1 MPPTSRKFSSRALWA
16 TQSRP
21 SRDTWEE
28 NEMAQ
33 DRTMDFDETVVL
45 EERPEAA
52 EGGAP
57 LRKITEDHQR
67 RDSDPPVNRKRMAR
81 TKIIAPIVVLLLA
94 AATALA
100 YHYYAGWEST
110 DDAQIDGYINPISS
124 RVSGYITNVY
134 VDDNQY
140 VKAGTLLAK
149 IDPKDYE
156 VAVASAQANLAN
168 DQATAVASQ
177 VNVPVTSVNT
187 SSQLVSAEAD
197 VANARAGISGAE
209 QQLAAAQAAV
219 LQSEA
224 NNAKA
229 QDDVKR
235 YKKLVDK
242 QEISEQLYV
251 QAVQTANGA
260 AAAVQA
266 TVAIAQ
272 ASASV
277 ESAQTGPQQIRI
289 QQSRAVAAAAA
300 AQKSKTA
307 VEQAQLNLSYTR
319 IVAPVDGV
327 VAKRSAQPG
336 QYVSPGQQLMAVVP
350 LDDIWVTA
358 NFKETQLR
366 NMRPGNPVEIDVDA
380 YGRTYTGHVESIA
393 GGTGAVFSLLPPE
406 NATGNYV
413 KVVQRLPVKLRLD
426 KGQDPDHQLRPG
438 MSVVPKVNV
447 KEHASNAGGAAQ

>member
-1 MPPTSRKFSSRALWA
+1 
-16 TQSRP
+16 
-21 SRDTWEE
+21 
-28 NEMAQ
+28 MAQ
-33 DRTMDFDETVVL
+33 DRTIDFDETVVL
-45 EERPEAA
+45 DERPGFADDAA
-52 EGGAP
+52 PSEKATQGPQSGSSAG
-57 LRKITEDHQR
+57 
-67 RDSDPPVNRKRMAR
+67 SANGKRMAR
-81 TKIIAPIVVLLLA
+81 AKIIAPIVVLLLA
-94 AATALA
+94 AASAFA
-100 YHYYAGWEST
+100 YRYYAGWEST

-124 RVSGYITNVY
+124 RVAGYITNVY
-134 VDDNQY
+134 VEDNQY
-140 VKAGTLLAK
+140 VKAGTPLAQ
-149 IDPKDYE
+149 IDTKDYE
-156 VAVASAQANLAN
+156 VALASAQATLAN
-168 DQATAVASQ
+168 DRATADASQ
-177 VNVPVTSVNT
+177 VNVPVISVNT
-187 SSQLVSAEAD
+187 STQLVSAEAD
-197 VANARAGISGAE
+197 VANTRAGISASE

-219 LQSEA
+219 LQAEA
-224 NNAKA
+224 NSAKA

-235 YKKLVDK
+235 YKQLVDK
-242 QEISEQLYV
+242 QEIPEQLYV

-260 AAAVQA
+260 AAAVEAALANVQA
-266 TVAIAQ
+266 AQDAVRQAQSRLAQ

-289 QQSRAVAAAAA
+289 QQSRAVAAVAA

-307 VEQAQLNLSYTR
+307 VEQAHLNLGYTR
-319 IVAPVDGV
+319 IVAPVDGI

-366 NMRPGNPVEIDVDA
+366 NMRPGNPVEIQVDA

-413 KVVQRLPVKLRLD
+413 KVVQRVPVRLRLD
-426 KGQDPDHQLRPG
+426 KGQDTDRQLRPG

-447 KEHASNAGGAAQ
+447 RERPLNTGAAAQ

>member
-1 MPPTSRKFSSRALWA
+1 
-16 TQSRP
+16 
-21 SRDTWEE
+21 
-28 NEMAQ
+28 
-33 DRTMDFDETVVL
+33 
-45 EERPEAA
+45 
-52 EGGAP
+52 
-57 LRKITEDHQR
+57 
-67 RDSDPPVNRKRMAR
+67 
-81 TKIIAPIVVLLLA
+81 
-94 AATALA
+94 
-100 YHYYAGWEST
+100 
-110 DDAQIDGYINPISS
+110 
-124 RVSGYITNVY
+124 
-134 VDDNQY
+134 
-140 VKAGTLLAK
+140 
-149 IDPKDYE
+149 

-177 VNVPVTSVNT
+177 VNVPVISVNT

-197 VANARAGISGAE
+197 VANARAGISGSE

-219 LQSEA
+219 LQADA

-235 YKKLVDK
+235 FKQLVDK

-266 TVAIAQ
+266 TVANVQAAQDAVRQAQSRLAQ

-413 KVVQRLPVKLRLD
+413 KVVQRLPVRLRLD

>member
-1 MPPTSRKFSSRALWA
+1 
-16 TQSRP
+16 
-21 SRDTWEE
+21 
-28 NEMAQ
+28 MAQ
-33 DRTMDFDETVVL
+33 DRTIDFHETVVL
-45 EERPEAA
+45 DERPEVAD
-52 EGGAP
+52 GTPP
-57 LRKITEDHQR
+57 LGKMTEDHQK
-67 RDSDPPVNRKRMAR
+67 RDSTGSANGKRLAR
-81 TKIIAPIVVLLLA
+81 AKIIAPIVVLLLA
-94 AATALA
+94 GAATLA
-100 YHYYAGWEST
+100 YRHYAGWEST

-124 RVSGYITNVY
+124 RVAGYITNVY

-140 VKAGTLLAK
+140 VKAGTLLAQ

-156 VAVASAQANLAN
+156 VAVASAQATLAN
-168 DQATAVASQ
+168 DRATAAASQ

-187 SSQLVSAEAD
+187 SSQLTSAEAY
-197 VANARAGISGAE
+197 VANARAGISASE

-219 LQSEA
+219 LQAEA
-224 NNAKA
+224 NSAKA

-235 YKKLVDK
+235 YKQLVDK

-260 AAAVQA
+260 AAAVQ
-266 TVAIAQ
+266 VALANVRAAEDAVRQAQSKLAQ

-277 ESAQTGPQQIRI
+277 DSAQTGPQQIRI
-289 QQSRAVAAAAA
+289 QMSRAVAAEAA
-300 AQKSKTA
+300 AQKSKAT
-307 VEQAQLNLSYTR
+307 VEQAQLNLGYTR

-336 QYVSPGQQLMAVVP
+336 QYVSPGQQLMAILP

-358 NFKETQLR
+358 NFKETQLQ
-366 NMRPGNPVEIDVDA
+366 NMRPGNPVEIHVDA
-380 YGRTYTGHVESIA
+380 YERTYTGHVESIA

-413 KVVQRLPVKLRLD
+413 KVVQRLPVRLRLD
-426 KGQDPDHQLRPG
+426 KGQDPDRRLRPG

-447 KEHASNAGGAAQ
+447 KELPSNAGGAAQ

>member
-1 MPPTSRKFSSRALWA
+1 
-16 TQSRP
+16 
-21 SRDTWEE
+21 
-28 NEMAQ
+28 MAQ
-33 DRTMDFDETVVL
+33 DRTIDFDETVVL
-45 EERPEAA
+45 DERPGFADDAA
-52 EGGAP
+52 PSEKATQGQQSGSSAG
-57 LRKITEDHQR
+57 
-67 RDSDPPVNRKRMAR
+67 SANGKRMAR
-81 TKIIAPIVVLLLA
+81 AKIIAPIVVLLLA
-94 AATALA
+94 AASAFA
-100 YHYYAGWEST
+100 YRYYAGWEST

-124 RVSGYITNVY
+124 RVAGYITNVY

-140 VKAGTLLAK
+140 VKAGTPLAQ
-149 IDPKDYE
+149 IDTKDYE
-156 VAVASAQANLAN
+156 VALASAQATLAN
-168 DQATAVASQ
+168 DRATADASQ
-177 VNVPVTSVNT
+177 VNVPVISVNT
-187 SSQLVSAEAD
+187 STQLVSAEAD
-197 VANARAGISGAE
+197 VANTRAGISASE

-219 LQSEA
+219 LQAEA
-224 NNAKA
+224 NSAKA

-235 YKKLVDK
+235 YKQLVDK
-242 QEISEQLYV
+242 QEIPEQLYV

-266 TVAIAQ
+266 ALANVQAAQDAVRQAQSRLAQ

-289 QQSRAVAAAAA
+289 QQSRAVAAVAA

-307 VEQAQLNLSYTR
+307 VEQAHLNLGYTR
-319 IVAPVDGV
+319 IVAPVDGI

-366 NMRPGNPVEIDVDA
+366 NMRPGNPVEIQVDA

-413 KVVQRLPVKLRLD
+413 KVVQRVPVRLRLD
-426 KGQDPDHQLRPG
+426 KGQDTDRQLRPG

-447 KEHASNAGGAAQ
+447 RERPLNTGAAAQ

>member
-1 MPPTSRKFSSRALWA
+1 
-16 TQSRP
+16 
-21 SRDTWEE
+21 
-28 NEMAQ
+28 MAQ
-33 DRTMDFDETVVL
+33 DRTIDFDETVVL
-45 EERPEAA
+45 DERPGFADDAA
-52 EGGAP
+52 PSEKATQGQQSGSSAG
-57 LRKITEDHQR
+57 
-67 RDSDPPVNRKRMAR
+67 SANGKRMAR
-81 TKIIAPIVVLLLA
+81 AKIIAPIVVLLLA
-94 AATALA
+94 AASAFA
-100 YHYYAGWEST
+100 YRYYAGWEST

-124 RVSGYITNVY
+124 RVAGYITNVY

-140 VKAGTLLAK
+140 VKAGTPLAQ
-149 IDPKDYE
+149 IDTKDYE
-156 VAVASAQANLAN
+156 VALASAQATLAN
-168 DQATAVASQ
+168 DRATADASQ
-177 VNVPVTSVNT
+177 VNVPVISVNT
-187 SSQLVSAEAD
+187 STQLVSAEAD
-197 VANARAGISGAE
+197 VANTRAGISASE

-219 LQSEA
+219 LQAEA
-224 NNAKA
+224 NSAKA

-235 YKKLVDK
+235 YKQLVDK
-242 QEISEQLYV
+242 QEIPEQLYV

-266 TVAIAQ
+266 ALANVQAAQDAVRQAQSRLAQ

-277 ESAQTGPQQIRI
+277 ESAHTGPQQIRI
-289 QQSRAVAAAAA
+289 QQSRAVAAVAA

-307 VEQAQLNLSYTR
+307 VEQAHLNLGYTR
-319 IVAPVDGV
+319 IVAPVDGI

-366 NMRPGNPVEIDVDA
+366 NMRPGNPVEIQVDA

-413 KVVQRLPVKLRLD
+413 KVVQRVPVRLRLD
-426 KGQDPDHQLRPG
+426 KGQDTDRQLRPG

-447 KEHASNAGGAAQ
+447 RERPLNTGAAAQ

>member
-1 MPPTSRKFSSRALWA
+1 
-16 TQSRP
+16 
-21 SRDTWEE
+21 
-28 NEMAQ
+28 MAQ

-45 EERPEAA
+45 EERPEAVD
-52 EGGAP
+52 GGAP

-67 RDSDPPVNRKRMAR
+67 RDSDPSVNGKRMGRA
-81 TKIIAPIVVLLLA
+81 KIIAPIVVLLLA

-124 RVSGYITNVY
+124 RVAGYITNVY

-197 VANARAGISGAE
+197 VANARAGISGSE

-219 LQSEA
+219 LQAEA

-266 TVAIAQ
+266 TVANVQAAQDAVRQAQSRLAQ

-413 KVVQRLPVKLRLD
+413 KVVQRLPVRLRLD

>member
-1 MPPTSRKFSSRALWA
+1 
-16 TQSRP
+16 
-21 SRDTWEE
+21 
-28 NEMAQ
+28 MAQ
-33 DRTMDFDETVVL
+33 DREVDFDERVVL
-45 EERPEAA
+45 DEQPELA
-52 EGGAP
+52 GGVAP
-57 LRKITEDHQR
+57 LGKVSENHREPDSGQSDSRKGMTRI
-67 RDSDPPVNRKRMAR
+67 
-81 TKIIAPIVVLLLA
+81 KIIAPIVVLLLA
-94 AATALA
+94 AVGALT
-100 YHYYAGWEST
+100 YRSYAGWEST

-124 RVSGYITNVY
+124 RVAGYITNVY

-140 VKAGTLLAK
+140 VKAGTLLAQ

-156 VAVASAQANLAN
+156 VAVASAQATLDN
-168 DQATAVASQ
+168 DQATADASQ
-177 VNVPVTSVNT
+177 VNVPVISVNT

-197 VANARAGISGAE
+197 VANARAGISAAE
-209 QQLAAAQAAV
+209 QQLAAAQANV
-219 LQSEA
+219 LQAEA

-235 YKKLVDK
+235 YKQLVEK

-251 QAVQTANGA
+251 QAVQTSNGA
-260 AAAVQA
+260 TAAVQA
-266 TVAIAQ
+266 AAANVRAAQDAVRQAQSRLAQ

-289 QQSRAVAAAAA
+289 QRSRAVAASAA
-300 AQKSKTA
+300 AQKSKAA
-307 VEQAQLNLSYTR
+307 VEQAQLNLGYTR

-358 NFKETQLR
+358 NFKETQLQ
-366 NMRPGNPVEIDVDA
+366 NMRPGNPVNIRVDA
-380 YGRTYTGHVESIA
+380 YGRTYSGYVESIA

-413 KVVQRLPVKLRLD
+413 KVVQRLPVRLRLN
-426 KGQDPDHQLRPG
+426 KGQDPDHRLRPG
-438 MSVVPKVNV
+438 MSVVPDVYV
-447 KEHASNAGGAAQ
+447 KGRSLNAGEVAR

>member
-1 MPPTSRKFSSRALWA
+1 
-16 TQSRP
+16 
-21 SRDTWEE
+21 
-28 NEMAQ
+28 MAQ
-33 DRTMDFDETVVL
+33 DRTIDFDETVVL
-45 EERPEAA
+45 DERPGFADDAA
-52 EGGAP
+52 PSEKATQGPQSGSSAG
-57 LRKITEDHQR
+57 
-67 RDSDPPVNRKRMAR
+67 SANGKRMAR
-81 TKIIAPIVVLLLA
+81 AKIIAPIVVLLLA
-94 AATALA
+94 AASAFA
-100 YHYYAGWEST
+100 YRYYAGWEST

-124 RVSGYITNVY
+124 RVAGYITNVY
-134 VDDNQY
+134 VEDNQY
-140 VKAGTLLAK
+140 VKAGTPLAQ
-149 IDPKDYE
+149 IDTKDYE
-156 VAVASAQANLAN
+156 VALASAQATLAN
-168 DQATAVASQ
+168 DRATADASQ
-177 VNVPVTSVNT
+177 VNVPVISVNT
-187 SSQLVSAEAD
+187 STQLVSAEAD
-197 VANARAGISGAE
+197 VANTRAGISASE

-219 LQSEA
+219 LQAEA
-224 NNAKA
+224 NSAKA

-235 YKKLVDK
+235 YKQLVDK
-242 QEISEQLYV
+242 QEIPEQLYV

-266 TVAIAQ
+266 ALANVQAAQDAVRQAQSRLAQ

-277 ESAQTGPQQIRI
+277 VSAQTGPQQIRI

-300 AQKSKTA
+300 AHKSKTA

-319 IVAPVDGV
+319 IVAPVDGI

-366 NMRPGNPVEIDVDA
+366 NMRPGNPVEIQVDA

-393 GGTGAVFSLLPPE
+393 GGTGAVFRLLPPE

-413 KVVQRLPVKLRLD
+413 KVVQRVPVRLRLD
-426 KGQDPDHQLRPG
+426 KGQDTDRQLRPG

-447 KEHASNAGGAAQ
+447 RERPLNTGAEAQ

>member
-1 MPPTSRKFSSRALWA
+1 
-16 TQSRP
+16 
-21 SRDTWEE
+21 
-28 NEMAQ
+28 MAQ
-33 DRTMDFDETVVL
+33 DRVVDFDEKIVL
-45 EERPEAA
+45 DERPEVAD
-52 EGGAP
+52 GAP
-57 LRKITEDHQR
+57 PFRETAKDRQKT
-67 RDSDPPVNRKRMAR
+67 DSGRSANEKRLAR
-81 TKIIAPIVVLLLA
+81 AKVIAPIVALLLA
-94 AATALA
+94 AAAAVA

-124 RVSGYITNVY
+124 RVAGYITNVY

-140 VKAGTLLAK
+140 VKAGTLLAR

-156 VAVASAQANLAN
+156 VAVASAQATLAN
-168 DQATAVASQ
+168 DQATADASQ
-177 VNVPVTSVNT
+177 VNVPVITVNT

-197 VANARAGISGAE
+197 VANARAGISAAE
-209 QQLAAAQAAV
+209 QQLAASQAAV
-219 LQSEA
+219 LQAQA
-224 NNAKA
+224 NSAKA

-235 YKKLVDK
+235 YKQLVDK
-242 QEISEQLYV
+242 QEISEQVYV
-251 QAVQTANGA
+251 QAVQTSNGA
-260 AAAVQA
+260 TAAVQA
-266 TVAIAQ
+266 ATANVQAAQDAVRQAQSRLAQ

-289 QQSRAVAAAAA
+289 QRSRAVAASAA
-300 AQKSKTA
+300 AQKSRSEL
-307 VEQAQLNLSYTR
+307 EQAQLNLGYTR

-366 NMRPGNPVEIDVDA
+366 NMRPGNPVKINVDA
-380 YGRTYTGHVESIA
+380 YGRTYSGYVESIA

-413 KVVQRLPVKLRLD
+413 KVVQRLPVRLRLD
-426 KGQDPDHQLRPG
+426 KGQDPDHRLRPG
-438 MSVVPKVNV
+438 MSVVPDVNV
-447 KEHASNAGGAAQ
+447 NGRPAKAIGAGQ

>member
-1 MPPTSRKFSSRALWA
+1 
-16 TQSRP
+16 
-21 SRDTWEE
+21 
-28 NEMAQ
+28 
-33 DRTMDFDETVVL
+33 
-45 EERPEAA
+45 
-52 EGGAP
+52 
-57 LRKITEDHQR
+57 
-67 RDSDPPVNRKRMAR
+67 
-81 TKIIAPIVVLLLA
+81 
-94 AATALA
+94 
-100 YHYYAGWEST
+100 
-110 DDAQIDGYINPISS
+110 
-124 RVSGYITNVY
+124 
-134 VDDNQY
+134 

-197 VANARAGISGAE
+197 VANARAGISGSE

-219 LQSEA
+219 LQAEA

-229 QDDVKR
+229 QDDAKR

-266 TVAIAQ
+266 TVANVQAAQDAVRQAQSRLAQ

-413 KVVQRLPVKLRLD
+413 KVVQRLPVRLRLD

>member
-1 MPPTSRKFSSRALWA
+1 
-16 TQSRP
+16 
-21 SRDTWEE
+21 
-28 NEMAQ
+28 MAQ
-33 DRTMDFDETVVL
+33 DRTIDFHETVVL
-45 EERPEAA
+45 DERPGFAD
-52 EGGAP
+52 GAGP
-57 LRKITEDHQR
+57 SEKTTQDHQR
-67 RDSDPPVNRKRMAR
+67 GGSARSANGKRMAR
-81 TKIIAPIVVLLLA
+81 AKIMAPIVVLLLA
-94 AATALA
+94 AASAFA
-100 YHYYAGWEST
+100 YRYYAGWEST
-110 DDAQIDGYINPISS
+110 DDAQVDGYINPISS
-124 RVSGYITNVY
+124 RVAGYITNVY

-140 VKAGTLLAK
+140 VKAGTPLAQ
-149 IDPKDYE
+149 IDTKDYE
-156 VAVASAQANLAN
+156 VALAAAQATLAN
-168 DQATAVASQ
+168 DQATADASQ
-177 VNVPVTSVNT
+177 VNVPVISVNT

-197 VANARAGISGAE
+197 VANTRAGISASE

-219 LQSEA
+219 AQADA
-224 NNAKA
+224 NSAKA

-235 YKKLVDK
+235 YRQLVDK
-242 QEISEQLYV
+242 QEIPEQLYV

-260 AAAVQA
+260 AAGVQA
-266 TVAIAQ
+266 TLANVQAAQDAVHQAQSRLAQ

-277 ESAQTGPQQIRI
+277 VSAQTGPQQIRI
-289 QQSRAVAAAAA
+289 QQSRAVAATAAA
-300 AQKSKTA
+300 HKSKTA

-319 IVAPVDGV
+319 IVAPVDGI

-380 YGRTYTGHVESIA
+380 YGRTFTGHVESIA

-413 KVVQRLPVKLRLD
+413 KVVQRVPVRLRLD
-426 KGQDPDHQLRPG
+426 KGQDPEHQLRPG

-447 KEHASNAGGAAQ
+447 RERSLNTGGAAQ

>member
-1 MPPTSRKFSSRALWA
+1 
-16 TQSRP
+16 
-21 SRDTWEE
+21 
-28 NEMAQ
+28 MAQ
-33 DRTMDFDETVVL
+33 RRTMDLDESVL
-45 EERPEAA
+45 LDDRQEVADSEAPS
-52 EGGAP
+52 E
-57 LRKITEDHQR
+57 KTTQDHPKH
-67 RDSDPPVNRKRMAR
+67 DSAQSTNGKRIAR
-81 TKIIAPIVVLLLA
+81 AKIIAPIVVVVLA
-94 AATALA
+94 AASLLA
-100 YHYYAGWEST
+100 YRYYAGWEST

-124 RVSGYITNVY
+124 RVAGYITKVY

-140 VKAGTLLAK
+140 VKAGTLLAQ
-149 IDPKDYE
+149 IDPKDYD
-156 VAVASAQANLAN
+156 VALASAQANFAN
-168 DQATAVASQ
+168 EEATAAASQ
-177 VNVPVTSVNT
+177 VNVPVISVNT

-197 VANARAGISGAE
+197 VVNARAGISAAE

-219 LQSEA
+219 LQAEA
-224 NNAKA
+224 NSAKA

-235 YKKLVDK
+235 YRQLVDK
-242 QEISEQLYV
+242 QEIAEQVYV
-251 QAVQTANGA
+251 QAVQNGNGTAAG
-260 AAAVQA
+260 VQA
-266 TVAIAQ
+266 ALANVNAAQDAVRQAQSKFAQ

-277 ESAQTGPQQIRI
+277 DSARTGPQQVRI
-289 QQSRAVAAAAA
+289 QQSRAVAATAA

-336 QYVSPGQQLMAVVP
+336 QYVSPGQQLMAIVP

-366 NMRPGNPVEIDVDA
+366 NMRPGNPVEIEVDA
-380 YGRTYTGHVESIA
+380 SGRTYTGHVESIA

-413 KVVQRLPVKLRLD
+413 KVVQRMPVRLRLD
-426 KGQDPDHQLRPG
+426 KGQDPDRQLRPG

-447 KEHASNAGGAAQ
+447 KKHASNAGGAA